1 MKAVLLENERLE
13 RASIMIIHPYSTFRM
28 AWDVLTLILLL
39 INMISIPIFMA
50 FPVFDFETEFG
61 VKEEQE
67 RCQWIALWIKIISDA
82 FFATD
87 MVLRKMSDKV

>member
-1 MKAVLLENERLE
+1 
-13 RASIMIIHPYSTFRM
+13 M

-39 INMISIPIFMA
+39 INMIAIPIFMA

-61 VKEEQE
+61 DKEDKEQ
-67 RCQWIALWIKIISDA
+67 CQWIALWIKVVSDA

-87 MVLRKMSDKV
+87 MVLRQMSNTTWNTVDYF